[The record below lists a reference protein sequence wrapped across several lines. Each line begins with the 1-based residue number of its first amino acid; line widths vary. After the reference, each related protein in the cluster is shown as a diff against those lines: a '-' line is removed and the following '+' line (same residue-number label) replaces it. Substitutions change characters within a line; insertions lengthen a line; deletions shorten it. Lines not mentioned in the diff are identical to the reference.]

1 MYLLD
6 PIFKELSSIVDIKK
20 LLNECNLPILLFC
33 FENELDQNG
42 IFSAEKRIHK
52 KKQFSN
58 QHVSSSSNN
67 DPRKTN
73 SVLTVHNRKCFSH
86 VLPIFEYIDC

>member
-6 PIFKELSSIVDIKK
+6 PIFKELSSIVDINK

-52 KKQFSN
+52 KNNFQINTLALLQIMIHVKQILF
-58 QHVSSSSNN
+58 
-67 DPRKTN
+67 
-73 SVLTVHNRKCFSH
+73 
-86 VLPIFEYIDC
+86 